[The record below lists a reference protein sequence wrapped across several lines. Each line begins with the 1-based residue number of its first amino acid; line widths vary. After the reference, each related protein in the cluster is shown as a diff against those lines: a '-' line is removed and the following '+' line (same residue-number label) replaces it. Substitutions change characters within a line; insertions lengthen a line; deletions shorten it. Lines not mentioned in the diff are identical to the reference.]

1 MRLRGSQTNND
12 VLDVIVV
19 GAGHAGCEA
28 ALAAARM
35 GRRTMLLS
43 TNLLTTAQMPCNPS
57 IGGPAKGNLVRELDA
72 LGGEMGRNTDRT
84 QIQIREL
91 NTSKGPAVRA
101 LRAQCDKHA
110 YSTMMRREVEAQ
122 SHLDFQQAHVE
133 GLLWEPEVIGGARRW
148 RVRGVRT
155 QDGREIRARA
165 TIVTTGTFLKGRIIV
180 GNNMSDGGRQNEPSA
195 TALAADLQTAGLELG
210 RLKTG
215 TPPRIAADSI
225 DFSQMGVQHGSREPL
240 SFSFDPPPRSE
251 WYEAEPNPVYP
262 HVPSPTW
269 RTQMACYQVHTTSA
283 THQIIRSN
291 LHQAPMFNGS
301 IKSAG
306 PRYCPS
312 IEDKI
317 VRFAEK
323 DEHTLFLEPEGF
335 RTQEVYVQGANT
347 SLPADVQ
354 VEVIHSIPGL
364 EHATILRPGYAVEY
378 DFVHPRQLHRS
389 LEVKIARGLFLAG
402 QINGTTGYEEAAAQ
416 GLMAG
421 INAARQARSE
431 SPIEL
436 GRAQAYIGVMI
447 DDLITSELTEPYRLH
462 TSRAEYRLLL
472 RHSNA
477 DLRLTELG
485 HEIGLASNQR
495 ISKLRA
501 RRTQN
506 KEAMV
511 WLESLRLHPTPT
523 NNRRLHAAGIEPIRQ
538 TMRGTKFLARTDVTC
553 DLIARLVGDDPPL
566 PDTSTHV
573 EFEIKYAGYVR
584 QQEAQVRQAIAME
597 DRPIPSNIQF
607 DKLRALRTEARQR
620 LTRFRP
626 ATVGQA
632 ARLEGVTPADIA
644 GLLVYL
650 KREDS
655 VTTPVNL

>member
-1 MRLRGSQTNND
+1 MRLKTPQTKKGI
-12 VLDVIVV
+12 LDVIVV

-28 ALAAARM
+28 ALASAKM
-35 GRRTMLLS
+35 GCRTMLLS
-43 TNLLTTAQMPCNPS
+43 TNLATAAQMPCNPS

-110 YSTMMRREVEAQ
+110 YSAMMRRTLETQIGLE
-122 SHLDFQQAHVE
+122 FQQEHVE
-133 GLLWEPEVIGGARRW
+133 SLLWEPELVDGARQW
-148 RVRGVRT
+148 RVHGVRT
-155 QDGREIRARA
+155 RNGRNIRAHA
-165 TIVTTGTFLKGRIIV
+165 TIITTGTFLHGRIIV
-180 GNNMSDGGRQNEPSA
+180 GNNVSDGGRQNEPSA
-195 TALAADLQTAGLELG
+195 TALAADLRSAGLELG

-215 TPPRIAADSI
+215 TPPRIAANSI
-225 DFSQMGVQHGSREPL
+225 DFSRMLVQHGSKDPL

-251 WYEAEPNPVYP
+251 WYETDPDPVYP
-262 HVPSPTW
+262 HIPKSTW
-269 RTQMACYQVHTTSA
+269 RTQMACYQVHTTSK
-283 THQIIRSN
+283 THKIIRSN

-323 DEHTLFLEPEGF
+323 NEHTLFLEPEGF

-347 SLPADVQ
+347 SLPANVQ
-354 VEVIHSIPGL
+354 VDIIHSIPGL
-364 EHATILRPGYAVEY
+364 ENARILRPGYAVEY

-389 LEVKIARGLFLAG
+389 LEVKTARGLFLAG

-421 INAARQARSE
+421 INAARQARDKR
-431 SPIEL
+431 PVEL

-495 ISKLRA
+495 INRLRA
-501 RRTQN
+501 RQTQN
-506 KEAMV
+506 KEAIR
-511 WLESLRLHPTPT
+511 WLEGLRLRPTPA
-523 NNRRLHAAGIEPIRQ
+523 NNRMLHKAGIEPIRQ
-538 TMRGTKFLARTDVTC
+538 TMRGTDFLTRTGVTC
-553 DLIARLVGDDPPL
+553 DLIAGMVGDHPP
-566 PDTSTHV
+566 PSDASAHV
-573 EFEIKYAGYVR
+573 EFETKYAGYVR
-584 QQEAQVRQAIAME
+584 QQEAQVRKATAME
-597 DRPIPSNIQF
+597 NHPIPSNIQF
-607 DKLRALRTEARQR
+607 DELRALRTEARQR
-620 LTRFRP
+620 LARFRP
-626 ATVGQA
+626 TTVGQA
-632 ARLEGVTPADIA
+632 ARLEGVTPSDIA

-650 KREDS
+650 KREDP
-655 VTTPVNL
+655 VKTPVPL